1 MSSWGGTEVFSVWYL
16 ISLITL
22 GSPSKLEEEGEEGLR
37 GEEGLTLVTLVCDK
51 AIYLQVI
58 CWESMEEEDGVE
70 EEEDGVEEEEDG
82 VEEEEEEGGL

>member
-1 MSSWGGTEVFSVWYL
+1 MSSWGGTKVFSVWYL

-51 AIYLQVI
+51 Q
-58 CWESMEEEDGVE
+58 SHM
-70 EEEDGVEEEEDG
+70 
-82 VEEEEEEGGL
+82 